1 MRILKISLAF
11 VGLVVGAGFSTGQ
24 EIIQYFIS
32 FGTVGFWGAVLAG
45 VITVISGGVI
55 IQTGSYFLARDHRP
69 VFKNVSH
76 PVVSTLVDWSI
87 TLTLFGIGF
96 VMLAGAGSTL
106 EQQLGLPEWAGAA
119 IMTALVMM
127 TGMLDVDRVSDI
139 ISWITP
145 VIVVAVVIAFIYTM
159 FNIPE
164 DFGFIND
171 IASQAASPV
180 QPWWL
185 SAINYSC
192 MALMLGVSM
201 CLVIGGNTPTPRIAG
216 WGGLGG
222 GTLFTV
228 LLLMMA
234 IILLFNIEEIGDSE
248 VPMLSMFGSMHP
260 LLGLLM
266 VLFIYGMIFNTAI
279 GMFYA
284 LGRRLTT
291 RCPSLYKPVFLVTCL
306 VGYAVS
312 FAGFSEL
319 LSWVYPAIGYI
330 GIIMITVLV
339 LWWFRHRREVRR
351 ESQCRA
357 NIREL
362 MARRDDPG
370 QEFTKHDEKQLNR
383 LVGNSCAEP
392 EVITAAIDLDLKD
405 SGRSKDLTVPA
416 EQKVQ

>member
-1 MRILKISLAF
+1 MRIFKISLAF

-32 FGTVGFWGAVLAG
+32 FGTQGFWGAVLAG

-69 VFKNVSH
+69 VFKHVSH
-76 PVVSTLVDWSI
+76 PIVSSLVDWSI

-106 EQQLGLPEWAGAA
+106 EQQLGLPAWAGAA

-145 VIVVAVVIAFIYTM
+145 AIVVAVVIAFIYTM

-164 DFGFIND
+164 DFGVIND
-171 IASQAASPV
+171 IALQAASPV

-201 CLVIGGNTPTPRIAG
+201 CLVIGGNTPNLRIAG

-222 GTLFTV
+222 GALFTI

-234 IILLFNIEEIGDSE
+234 IILLFNIEQVGDSE

-260 LLGLLM
+260 MLGLLM

-291 RCPSLYKPVFLVTCL
+291 RRRSLYKPVFLVTCL

-330 GIIMITVLV
+330 GIVMIAVLV
-339 LWWFRHRREVRR
+339 VWWFRHRGDVRR
-351 ESQCRA
+351 ESQCRD

-370 QEFTKHDEKQLNR
+370 QEFTEHDQEQLNR
-383 LVGNSCAEP
+383 LVGNSSAEP
-392 EVITAAIDLDLKD
+392 EVITAAIDLELKD
-405 SGRSKDLTVPA
+405 SGQRKNITVSA
-416 EQKVQ
+416 EQGMQ